1 MKHLELLHNTY
12 SPFPRRSSVVFLVA
26 QHHVN
31 SEFVQRLVVLASS
44 HLLASRKMS
53 KDACFFSFLF
63 LIELGSLRRCAT

>member
-31 SEFVQRLVVLASS
+31 SEFVRPRLITSS
-44 HLLASRKMS
+44 GLQ
-53 KDACFFSFLF
+53 KDVKGRLLF
-63 LIELGSLRRCAT
+63 LVPVPD